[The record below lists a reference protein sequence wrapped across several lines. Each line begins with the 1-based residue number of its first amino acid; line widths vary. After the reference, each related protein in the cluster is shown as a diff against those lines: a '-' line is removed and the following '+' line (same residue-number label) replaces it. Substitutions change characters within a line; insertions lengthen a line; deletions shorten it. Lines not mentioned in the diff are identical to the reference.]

1 MADGSNGFDPEQLN
15 KYLSELDAAD
25 DKLLSLK
32 LEHLNNCKA
41 PRARIK
47 NLMKEARGAGLN
59 MEAFRAVVA
68 KHRSDRKIEQRL
80 SELEADDAADY
91 EEMLH
96 ALGEFG
102 DTPLGEAALKRA
114 RPQDESLDTL
124 RT

>member
-1 MADGSNGFDPEQLN
+1 MYEGSNGFDPEQLAN
-15 KYLSELDAAD
+15 YLAEIDKCD
-25 DKLLSLK
+25 DSLLSLK

-59 MEAFRAVVA
+59 MEAFRTVVA

-114 RPQDESLDTL
+114 RPQDDKLDNL
-124 RT
+124 SA